1 MPARI
6 AVVHDWLLD
15 FSGSERVLAEILR
28 CYPQADLFALVDHMR
43 DGDRALLGG
52 KRATTTFL
60 QSMPGL
66 WSRLRYYLPLMP
78 FAVEQLDVTGYDL
91 VISSSHAVAKGVIV
105 SPDALHVSYVHSPM
119 RYAWDLQFTYLREE
133 RMQGLRGL
141 PLRWLLHRLRQWD
154 HRSAAGVDRFVA
166 NSRFVARRILKAY
179 RREAEVIHP
188 PVDTEFFCPGG
199 AREDYYVAVSRL
211 IGYKRVDLLVDA
223 FARLPNLRLVVV
235 GDGPQ
240 LARLR
245 AAAPANVTFTGYL
258 PAAGVRDRI
267 RGACAFLFAAVEDFG
282 MAPVEAMACGTPVI
296 ALRRGGAA
304 ESVAGLESDAPTGVF
319 FEEQS
324 VAAVVDAVRMFEEQ
338 GTRISAAAC
347 RARAERYSAA
357 RFRGEF
363 TDFIARAW
371 AGWSQARRP

>member
-267 RGACAFLFAAVEDFG
+267 RGARAFLFAAVEDFG

-304 ESVAGLESDAPTGVF
+304 ESVAGLESEAPTGVF

-324 VAAVVDAVRMFEEQ
+324 VAAVVTAVRMFEEQ

-357 RFRGEF
+357 RFRSEF
-363 TDFIARAW
+363 TDFIAKAW

>member
-133 RMQGLRGL
+133 RLEGLRGL

-240 LARLR
+240 LAHLR

-258 PAAGVRDRI
+258 PATGVRDRI
-267 RGACAFLFAAVEDFG
+267 RGARAFLFAAVEDFG

-357 RFRGEF
+357 RFRSEF
-363 TDFIARAW
+363 TDFIAKAW